1 MQGKTSS
8 NEVSVM
14 PRSKRPLRER
24 THDWQRI
31 KQYTLWPEQKVY
43 ELLRPVVLFNESAA
57 ERARETGTVERT
69 LQRKAG
75 LFESRGM
82 ASLFPK
88 EPAPPSDDA
97 RALPPDMRQLIVD
110 LKAEHSAFRPHEIAT
125 VCYVRFGRRPSHHTV
140 QRVLAAGPQPSIT
153 ARRFPPYDEI
163 ANGYERRRIVV
174 RLHAEGWSVSTISA
188 YMQTTRATIYDILK
202 RWAREGQAGLED
214 KSHAPHEPARKV
226 TFQEIQEVRR
236 LARNPDIGA
245 YRVMAAL
252 EQIGIKLSQRTC
264 GRLLELN
271 RNLYG
276 LEKPKR
282 SPHSKKEMPFKA
294 RFRHEYWSVDV
305 RYIEKHHIPDHEG
318 PVYLISILEN
328 YSRAILAS
336 KVSPTQN
343 QWDYLE
349 VLFAAFSTAGIPKA
363 IVSDGGGI
371 FYSNQAMSVYQA
383 LGIKKERIDPKQ
395 AWQNY
400 VETMFNIV
408 RRMAD
413 YFFHQAASWEEMQ
426 QIHRK
431 WVQDYNSQRHWAHES
446 RDDGCHSPAQVI
458 GWHKGT
464 MVPEEMLNR
473 ILFATRYTRHLD
485 RNGYIRFQD
494 WRLYGERGLAQQKV
508 SVWVY
513 EGTLKLEYQAVTLSK
528 YRVEL
533 LDDRK
538 HIKGVSNPRVAETVF
553 RSPQLTLFDL
563 GPDEWLLYWKA
574 PSYAPPRRRPPGSKM
589 TQLVLFEVPAQE
601 KAAGAE
607 TASPFL
613 HLVVRPLPE
622 ATD

>member
-1 MQGKTSS
+1 
-8 NEVSVM
+8 M
-14 PRSKRPLRER
+14 PRANRPRRER
-24 THDWQRI
+24 TQDWQKI
-31 KQYTLWPEQKVY
+31 KQYTLWPEQQLY
-43 ELLRPVVLFNESAA
+43 ERLRTVTLFNESAA
-57 ERARETGTVERT
+57 ERAREIGTPERT
-69 LQRKAG
+69 LQRQVER
-75 LFESRGM
+75 FEERGM
-82 ASLFPK
+82 ISLFPK
-88 EPAPPSDDA
+88 EPVRPSEDA
-97 RALPPDMRQLIVD
+97 RELPPDMRQLIVD
-110 LKAEHSAFRPHEIAT
+110 LKAEYPDFRPHEIAT

-140 QRVLAAGPQPSIT
+140 QRVLASGPQPSVT
-153 ARRFPPYDEI
+153 VRRFSPYNEI
-163 ANGYERRRIVV
+163 ADGYERRCIVV

-202 RWAREGQAGLED
+202 RWAKEGKEGLKD
-214 KSHAPHEPARKV
+214 RSHTPHEPARRV
-226 TFQEIQEVRR
+226 TFEDIQEVRR
-236 LARNPDIGA
+236 LARNPEIGA

-294 RFRHEYWSVDV
+294 HFRHQFWSVDV
-305 RYIEKHHIPDHEG
+305 RYIEKHQIPDHEG

-328 YSRAILAS
+328 YSRAVLAS

-371 FYSNQAMSVYQA
+371 FYSNQAMHVYSA
-383 LGIKKERIDPKQ
+383 LGIQKERIDPKQ

-400 VETMFNIV
+400 IETMFNTV

-413 YFFHQAASWEEMQ
+413 FHFHQARSWEEMQ

-446 RDDGCHSPAQVI
+446 RDDGCHSPAEVI

-464 MVPEEMLNR
+464 LVPTETLNR
-473 ILFATRYTRHLD
+473 ILFATRYTRQLD

-494 WRLYGERGLAQQKV
+494 WRLYGERGLAHQPV
-508 SVWVY
+508 NVWVY
-513 EGTLKLEYQAVTLSK
+513 ESTLKLEHQAVTLST
-528 YRVEL
+528 YHVEL
-533 LDDRK
+533 LEDRR
-538 HIKGVSNPRVAETVF
+538 HIKAVSNPRIAETIF
-553 RSPQLTLFDL
+553 RSPQMMLFDL

-574 PSYAPPRRRPPGSKM
+574 PSYTPRRRRSLSSKV
-589 TQLVLFEVPAQE
+589 TQLTLFEVPVQE

-607 TASPFL
+607 TASPSL
-613 HLVVRPLPE
+613 RLVRVLPE
-622 ATD
+622 HENA